1 MKSRASESGLSI
13 MTHTFISLLNMKKKK
28 KHWRASS
35 DSLLL
40 HPTNL
45 VKYSFFFLCYNFF
58 FLILVVFAIHWHE
71 SAMDLHVF
79 PIPIPPPAFLPIPSL
94 WVFPVHQPWALVSCI
109 VGWSSVSPL
118 IVHLFQCCS
127 LWTSHPGLLPQSP
140 KVFRL
145 YFLNVCKSQYNWIQ
159 SVSGNLEEIFATY
172 NTTYIERASTN
183 IHKYP
188 RIW

>member
-40 HPTNL
+40 HPTNF

-79 PIPIPPPAFLPIPSL
+79 PIPIPPPASLSIPSL
-94 WVFPVHQPWALVSCI
+94 LLKHSA
-109 VGWSSVSPL
+109 
-118 IVHLFQCCS
+118 
-127 LWTSHPGLLPQSP
+127 TSG
-140 KVFRL
+140 
-145 YFLNVCKSQYNWIQ
+145 NVCHILHGSMIWRQ
-159 SVSGNLEEIFATY
+159 NLHVPAYFFSFPSLVPLLLIL
-172 NTTYIERASTN
+172 
-183 IHKYP
+183 
-188 RIW
+188 